1 MTTRLEVVMTGNQT
15 QRLLTFAGRIDDSAL
30 LVGLIEQVRAAE
42 VVIDTGGVAFINSIG
57 VREWM
62 RFLRGLAATGARI
75 RLENVAEVIVT
86 QMNLI
91 PDLRAGATVV
101 SVQAPY
107 ACDKCGAELGMLVDI
122 GQHAEALRALQPPTY
137 FCPECGGVMR
147 LADYPD
153 RYFSF
158 LKG

>member
-1 MTTRLEVVMTGNQT
+1 MRLDVMMAGNAT
-15 QRLLTFAGRIDDSAL
+15 VRRLTLAGRIDDSAPL
-30 LVGLIEQVRAAE
+30 AGLVETVKATD
-42 VVIDTGGVAFINSIG
+42 VVIDTGGIVFINSIG

-75 RLENVAEVIVT
+75 RLENVAEVLVT

-91 PDLRAGATVV
+91 PDLRSGVTTV

-107 ACDKCGAELGMLVDI
+107 ACDKCGAELSQLIDI
-122 GQHAEALRALQPPTY
+122 DKHRDALRALQPPT
-137 FCPECGGVMR
+137 FTCPECGGTLT

-153 RYFSF
+153 RYFAF
-158 LKG
+158 VRA